1 MAIEDMKPGSEIGG
15 FHVLEKVHEGS
26 MAVLYR
32 VSQPDNE
39 EPLLMKIPKLGFG
52 SHPACYVGFEVE
64 QMILEKLSGP
74 HVPRFMERGEVD
86 ATPYLVMEYIEG
98 PSLREAAGRA
108 PLPADEAA
116 RLGRALATALHE
128 LHRQD
133 VVHLDVKPANVLFR
147 PDGEAVLIDF
157 GLARHSGLPDLV
169 EEEFH
174 VPVGT
179 GAYISPEQ
187 ILGARCDPRSD
198 IYALGVILYQLATG
212 RLPFGSPSRLG
223 GFRKRLYIEPQPP
236 RALNPAVPEWLQEV
250 ILRCLEVRWQ
260 DRYPAAAQVAHDLA
274 LPDQLPIT
282 ERGRRTR
289 RSGLGATVRR
299 WLLALRIE
307 PPPCPAPS
315 AHLSSAPHV
324 LVALDPAHG
333 GEALASAMRD
343 AVRRVVAAEPH
354 SRVSC
359 VSVLEPSILTE
370 ADEGR
375 ELAHSLYT
383 QRLVE
388 LHHWAKPLALSP
400 ERLRF
405 HILEAGNPAPA
416 LVEYAAGNHVDL
428 IVIGARGSST
438 LRRFLGS
445 VSSRVAAESPC
456 SVTVV
461 RSNQ

>member
-1 MAIEDMKPGSEIGG
+1 MVNEDIRPGAEIGG
-15 FHVLEKVHEGS
+15 FHVLEKFHEGS

-32 VSQPDNE
+32 VSRADIE

-74 HVPRFMERGEVD
+74 HVPRFVERGEVE

-98 PSLREAAGRA
+98 PSLREVAGQA
-108 PLPADEAA
+108 PLPAAEAA
-116 RLGRALATALHE
+116 RLGQALATALHE

-133 VVHLDVKPANVLFR
+133 VVHLDIKPANVLFR
-147 PDGEAVLIDF
+147 PGGEAVLIDF
-157 GLARHSGLPDLV
+157 GLARHGSLPDLV

-174 VPVGT
+174 APVGT

-187 ILGARCDPRSD
+187 VLGTRCDPRSD

-212 RLPFGSPSRLG
+212 RLPFGSPTHLG
-223 GFRKRLYIEPQPP
+223 GFRKRLYLEPQPP

-250 ILRCLEVRWQ
+250 ILHCLEVHWR

-274 LPDQLPIT
+274 HPEQVPIT
-282 ERGRRTR
+282 ERGRRMR
-289 RSGLGATVRR
+289 RSGLTATARR
-299 WLLALRIE
+299 WLRALRLE

-324 LVALDPAHG
+324 LIALDPSEG
-333 GEALASAMRD
+333 GEALACAMRD
-343 AVRRVVAAEPH
+343 AVRRVVATEPH
-354 SRVSC
+354 YRVSC

-375 ELAHSLYT
+375 ELAHSLHT

-388 LHHWAKPLALSP
+388 LHHWARPLALPP

-405 HILEAGNPAPA
+405 HVIESGTPAHA
-416 LVEYAAGNHVDL
+416 LVEYASNNHVDL

-445 VSSRVAAESPC
+445 VSSRVAAEAPC